1 MTSLQET
8 RRLHGPRYLPHY
20 KTNLRHRALL
30 RKTIETFDSRYLHAI
45 FGSNPQGLRS
55 VMGRTD
61 TANQLG
67 KVVSHYKL
75 RAYLAAYDAYF
86 MKQGTDYVVRN
97 PHAKAALQAA
107 EQAWHDSIP
116 GPRPQWALEPLPG
129 LQRVHVAPALRGG
142 NPVAAQVVTNFPI
155 PRAPRPAAPAL
166 AALPPPPARGH
177 ANPAAASR
185 GGNPVAAQVVTNFPI
200 PRAPRTHAFPTLP
213 SPPPATPVRAYA
225 NRAASLGDSP
235 LRPIHILDEDQP
247 QLVSTPRKRKFLGVV
262 DISDDE
268 DEDKAQEAR
277 NKEAA
282 DSRYESQASKWHT
295 DLGVK
300 RTNTSGAV
308 DYAKGKRLVIVSYL
322 NYIETE
328 FIHLELPLLQ
338 RADHAALRI
347 RTRRALPRPAER
359 ADHAALRSRTRRALP
374 RPAER
379 ADHAALRSRTRRALP
394 RPAERADHAALRSL
408 SPWSTIF
415 PRSWI
420 RKLARE
426 LALKS
431 KVLAAKSLFEAKFR
445 VAKLALLQTPF
456 QGNPGHGIGSGI
468 ERRAAPGGA
477 AHRGPHCLHRSS
489 NSGPYGIIS
498 ITGFC

>member
-30 RKTIETFDSRYLHAI
+30 RKAIETFDSQYLHAI
-45 FGSNPQGLRS
+45 FGANPQGLRS
-55 VMGRTD
+55 VMGRAD

-67 KVVSHYKL
+67 KVAKHYKEGDRFITLETDAPTPEWQQKL

-86 MKQGTDYVVRN
+86 MKQGTNYVVRN

-166 AALPPPPARGH
+166 AALPPPPVRGH
-177 ANPAAASR
+177 ANPATAPR

-200 PRAPRTHAFPTLP
+200 PRAPRTRAFPTLP

-235 LRPIHILDEDQP
+235 LRPIHILDKDQP

-262 DISDDE
+262 DISDGE
-268 DEDKAQEAR
+268 DARPRKKA
-277 NKEAA
+277 KF
-282 DSRYESQASKWHT
+282 
-295 DLGVK
+295 LGV
-300 RTNTSGAV
+300 V
-308 DYAKGKRLVIVSYL
+308 DV
-322 NYIETE
+322 T
-328 FIHLELPLLQ
+328 
-338 RADHAALRI
+338 D
-347 RTRRALPRPAER
+347 
-359 ADHAALRSRTRRALP
+359 
-374 RPAER
+374 
-379 ADHAALRSRTRRALP
+379 
-394 RPAERADHAALRSL
+394 
-408 SPWSTIF
+408 
-415 PRSWI
+415 
-420 RKLARE
+420 
-426 LALKS
+426 
-431 KVLAAKSLFEAKFR
+431 
-445 VAKLALLQTPF
+445 
-456 QGNPGHGIGSGI
+456 
-468 ERRAAPGGA
+468 
-477 AHRGPHCLHRSS
+477 
-489 NSGPYGIIS
+489 
-498 ITGFC
+498 

>member
-67 KVVSHYKL
+67 KVVSHYKEGDRFITLETDAPTPEWQQKL

-177 ANPAAASR
+177 ANPAAAPR

-200 PRAPRTHAFPTLP
+200 PRAPSHARVPH
-213 SPPPATPVRAYA
+213 PPLTTARY
-225 NRAASLGDSP
+225 S
-235 LRPIHILDEDQP
+235 HQP
-247 QLVSTPRKRKFLGVV
+247 QLVSTPSKRKFLGVV

-268 DEDKAQEAR
+268 DEDARPRKKA
-277 NKEAA
+277 KF
-282 DSRYESQASKWHT
+282 
-295 DLGVK
+295 LGVVDLHLFLVPSNANNNVIPPQADMK
-300 RTNTSGAV
+300 VRPQSGTPTWESSVPTRAGL
-308 DYAKGKRLVIVSYL
+308 A
-322 NYIETE
+322 
-328 FIHLELPLLQ
+328 LLRPAE

-468 ERRAAPGGA
+468 ERRAAPDGA
-477 AHRGPHCLHRSS
+477 AHRGPHCLRQSS
-489 NSGPYGIIS
+489 NSSPYGIIS

>member
-67 KVVSHYKL
+67 KVVSHYKEGDRFITLETDAPTPEWQQKL

-177 ANPAAASR
+177 ANPAAAPR

-200 PRAPRTHAFPTLP
+200 PRAPRTRAFPTLP

-268 DEDKAQEAR
+268 DEDAR
-277 NKEAA
+277 PRK
-282 DSRYESQASKWHT
+282 KPKF
-295 DLGVK
+295 LGV
-300 RTNTSGAV
+300 V
-308 DYAKGKRLVIVSYL
+308 DV
-322 NYIETE
+322 T
-328 FIHLELPLLQ
+328 
-338 RADHAALRI
+338 D
-347 RTRRALPRPAER
+347 
-359 ADHAALRSRTRRALP
+359 
-374 RPAER
+374 
-379 ADHAALRSRTRRALP
+379 
-394 RPAERADHAALRSL
+394 
-408 SPWSTIF
+408 
-415 PRSWI
+415 
-420 RKLARE
+420 
-426 LALKS
+426 
-431 KVLAAKSLFEAKFR
+431 
-445 VAKLALLQTPF
+445 
-456 QGNPGHGIGSGI
+456 
-468 ERRAAPGGA
+468 
-477 AHRGPHCLHRSS
+477 
-489 NSGPYGIIS
+489 
-498 ITGFC
+498 